1 MLRAWLAWW
10 IVSAALWLALV
21 DNQPLP
27 ELIAGAV
34 VATLAATAA
43 VLVRRWD
50 RPFRLRLPPGAPA
63 RALRQLA
70 GLAGDVPALLRVLW
84 WRGVLRRPGHGALVE
99 VPFAAVE
106 PRAPRDA
113 ADRVMAQALGS
124 LAPATIAIEL
134 DDERRVL
141 VEHRLERTE
150 P

>member
-1 MLRAWLAWW
+1 MLRPWLAWW
-10 IVSAALWLALV
+10 IVSAALWMALV

-43 VLVRRWD
+43 VLVRPWE
-50 RPFRLRLPPGAPA
+50 RPFRLRLPPGAVG

-70 GLAGDVPALLRVLW
+70 GLAGDVPALVRVLW
-84 WRGVLRRPGHGALVE
+84 RRGVLRRPGRGALVE
-99 VPFAAVE
+99 VPFADVP

-113 ADRVMAQALGS
+113 RERALAQALGS
-124 LAPATIAIEL
+124 LAPATTVIDL
-134 DDERRVL
+134 DPERRVL
-141 VEHRLERTE
+141 IEHRLEGS